1 MSIKLINIEKN
12 FGNKKIYDKFSLTFE
27 EGKINCILGKSGC
40 GKSTLLNIIA
50 NLEEINSG
58 EIIGVPEKIAYVF
71 QEDRLIEW
79 NSIYTNMELPL
90 LKFYT
95 KDEREEKIKSIL
107 REVELGDYMNAYPKE
122 LSGGMRQRANIARA
136 LLYNGELLLMDE
148 PFKSLDKSSKEDIIE
163 IFKKNHLEKNNTV
176 IMVTHDINEALN
188 LGDNIFILGGS
199 PVSLM
204 DKFKDVQKS
213 KEKNNIEEKILLIL
227 YHYFYL
233 VGLLFSLY
241 SFYYMLFIFHFLLH
255 ILFLLFHLCFYYH
268 FLYFFSPFF
277 YYLLSLNFP

>member
-95 KDEREEKIKSIL
+95 KDEREEKIKNIL
-107 REVELGDYMNAYPKE
+107 REVELEYYINSYPKE
-122 LSGGMRQRANIARA
+122 LSGGMRQRVNIARA

-148 PFKSLDKSSKEDIIE
+148 PFKSLDKSSKENIIK

-176 IMVTHDINEALN
+176 IMVTHDINEALS

-204 DKFKDVQKS
+204 DKFKDVQRS
-213 KEKNNIEEKILLIL
+213 KEKNNIEDKILLIL
-227 YHYFYL
+227 KE
-233 VGLLFSLY
+233 
-241 SFYYMLFIFHFLLH
+241 
-255 ILFLLFHLCFYYH
+255 
-268 FLYFFSPFF
+268 
-277 YYLLSLNFP
+277 

>member
-12 FGNKKIYDKFSLTFE
+12 FGNKKIYDKFSLNFE

-95 KDEREEKIKSIL
+95 KDEREEKIKNIL
-107 REVELGDYMNAYPKE
+107 REVELEDYINSYPKE

-148 PFKSLDKSSKEDIIE
+148 PFKSLDKSSKENIIK

-176 IMVTHDINEALN
+176 IMVTHDINEALS

-199 PVSLM
+199 PAILM
-204 DKFKDVQKS
+204 DKFKDVQRS
-213 KEKNNIEEKILLIL
+213 KEKNNIEDKILLIL
-227 YHYFYL
+227 KE
-233 VGLLFSLY
+233 
-241 SFYYMLFIFHFLLH
+241 
-255 ILFLLFHLCFYYH
+255 
-268 FLYFFSPFF
+268 
-277 YYLLSLNFP
+277 

>member
-204 DKFKDVQKS
+204 DKYKDVQKS

-227 YHYFYL
+227 KE
-233 VGLLFSLY
+233 
-241 SFYYMLFIFHFLLH
+241 
-255 ILFLLFHLCFYYH
+255 
-268 FLYFFSPFF
+268 
-277 YYLLSLNFP
+277 

>member
-107 REVELGDYMNAYPKE
+107 REVELEDYINSYPKE

-148 PFKSLDKSSKEDIIE
+148 PFKSLDKSSKENIIK

-176 IMVTHDINEALN
+176 IMVTHDINEALS

-204 DKFKDVQKS
+204 DKFKDVQRL
-213 KEKNNIEEKILLIL
+213 KEKNNIEDKILLIL
-227 YHYFYL
+227 KE
-233 VGLLFSLY
+233 
-241 SFYYMLFIFHFLLH
+241 
-255 ILFLLFHLCFYYH
+255 
-268 FLYFFSPFF
+268 
-277 YYLLSLNFP
+277 

>member
-122 LSGGMRQRANIARA
+122 LSGGMRQRANIASA

-227 YHYFYL
+227 KE
-233 VGLLFSLY
+233 
-241 SFYYMLFIFHFLLH
+241 
-255 ILFLLFHLCFYYH
+255 
-268 FLYFFSPFF
+268 
-277 YYLLSLNFP
+277 

>member
-12 FGNKKIYDKFSLTFE
+12 FGNKKIYDKFSLNFE

-95 KDEREEKIKSIL
+95 KDEREEKIKNIL
-107 REVELGDYMNAYPKE
+107 REVELEDYINSYPKE

-148 PFKSLDKSSKEDIIE
+148 PFKSLDKSSKENIIK

-176 IMVTHDINEALN
+176 IMVTHDINEALS

-204 DKFKDVQKS
+204 DKFKDVQRS
-213 KEKNNIEEKILLIL
+213 KEKNNIEDKILLIL
-227 YHYFYL
+227 KE
-233 VGLLFSLY
+233 
-241 SFYYMLFIFHFLLH
+241 
-255 ILFLLFHLCFYYH
+255 
-268 FLYFFSPFF
+268 
-277 YYLLSLNFP
+277 

>member
-12 FGNKKIYDKFSLTFE
+12 FGNKKIYDKFSLIFE

-50 NLEEINSG
+50 NLEDINSG

-95 KDEREEKIKSIL
+95 KDEREEKIKNIL
-107 REVELGDYMNAYPKE
+107 REVELEDYINSYPKE

-148 PFKSLDKSSKEDIIE
+148 PFKSLDKSSKENIIK

-176 IMVTHDINEALN
+176 IMVTHDINEALS

-204 DKFKDVQKS
+204 DKFKDVQRS
-213 KEKNNIEEKILLIL
+213 KEKNNIEDKILLIL
-227 YHYFYL
+227 KE
-233 VGLLFSLY
+233 
-241 SFYYMLFIFHFLLH
+241 
-255 ILFLLFHLCFYYH
+255 
-268 FLYFFSPFF
+268 
-277 YYLLSLNFP
+277 

>member
-12 FGNKKIYDKFSLTFE
+12 FGNKKIYDKFSLNFE

-50 NLEEINSG
+50 NLEESNSG

-95 KDEREEKIKSIL
+95 KDEREEKIKNIL
-107 REVELGDYMNAYPKE
+107 REVELGDYINSYPKE

-148 PFKSLDKSSKEDIIE
+148 PFKSLDKSSKENIIK

-176 IMVTHDINEALN
+176 IMVTHDINEALS

-199 PVSLM
+199 PAILM
-204 DKFKDVQKS
+204 DKFKDVQRS
-213 KEKNNIEEKILLIL
+213 KEKNNIEDKILLIL
-227 YHYFYL
+227 KE
-233 VGLLFSLY
+233 
-241 SFYYMLFIFHFLLH
+241 
-255 ILFLLFHLCFYYH
+255 
-268 FLYFFSPFF
+268 
-277 YYLLSLNFP
+277 

>member
-95 KDEREEKIKSIL
+95 KDERKEKIKGIL
-107 REVELGDYMNAYPKE
+107 REVELEDYINSYPKE

-148 PFKSLDKSSKEDIIE
+148 PFKSLDKSSKENIIK

-176 IMVTHDINEALN
+176 IMVTHDINEALS

-199 PVSLM
+199 PAILM
-204 DKFKDVQKS
+204 DKFKDVQRS
-213 KEKNNIEEKILLIL
+213 KEKNNIEDKILLIL
-227 YHYFYL
+227 KE
-233 VGLLFSLY
+233 
-241 SFYYMLFIFHFLLH
+241 
-255 ILFLLFHLCFYYH
+255 
-268 FLYFFSPFF
+268 
-277 YYLLSLNFP
+277 

>member
-50 NLEEINSG
+50 NIEEINSG

-95 KDEREEKIKSIL
+95 KDEREEKIKNIL
-107 REVELGDYMNAYPKE
+107 REVELEDYTNSYPKE

-148 PFKSLDKSSKEDIIE
+148 PFKSLDKSSKENIIK

-176 IMVTHDINEALN
+176 IMVTHDINEALS

-199 PVSLM
+199 PAILM
-204 DKFKDVQKS
+204 DKFKDVQRS
-213 KEKNNIEEKILLIL
+213 KEKNNIEDKILLIL
-227 YHYFYL
+227 KE
-233 VGLLFSLY
+233 
-241 SFYYMLFIFHFLLH
+241 
-255 ILFLLFHLCFYYH
+255 
-268 FLYFFSPFF
+268 
-277 YYLLSLNFP
+277 

>member
-107 REVELGDYMNAYPKE
+107 REVELEDYINSYPKE

-148 PFKSLDKSSKEDIIE
+148 PFKSLDKSSKENIIK

-176 IMVTHDINEALN
+176 IMVTHDINEALS
-188 LGDNIFILGGS
+188 LGDNIFLLGGN

-213 KEKNNIEEKILLIL
+213 KEKNNIEDKILLIL
-227 YHYFYL
+227 KE
-233 VGLLFSLY
+233 
-241 SFYYMLFIFHFLLH
+241 
-255 ILFLLFHLCFYYH
+255 
-268 FLYFFSPFF
+268 
-277 YYLLSLNFP
+277 

>member
-148 PFKSLDKSSKEDIIE
+148 PFKSLDKSSKENIIK

-176 IMVTHDINEALN
+176 IMVTHDINEALS

-199 PVSLM
+199 PAILM

-227 YHYFYL
+227 KE
-233 VGLLFSLY
+233 
-241 SFYYMLFIFHFLLH
+241 
-255 ILFLLFHLCFYYH
+255 
-268 FLYFFSPFF
+268 
-277 YYLLSLNFP
+277 

>member
-95 KDEREEKIKSIL
+95 KDEREEKIKGIL
-107 REVELGDYMNAYPKE
+107 REVELGDYINSYPKE

-148 PFKSLDKSSKEDIIE
+148 PFKSLDKSSKENIIK

-176 IMVTHDINEALN
+176 IMVTHDINEALS

-199 PVSLM
+199 PAILM
-204 DKFKDVQKS
+204 DKFKDVQRS
-213 KEKNNIEEKILLIL
+213 KEKNNIEDKILLIL
-227 YHYFYL
+227 KE
-233 VGLLFSLY
+233 
-241 SFYYMLFIFHFLLH
+241 
-255 ILFLLFHLCFYYH
+255 
-268 FLYFFSPFF
+268 
-277 YYLLSLNFP
+277 

>member
-95 KDEREEKIKSIL
+95 KDEREEKIKNIL
-107 REVELGDYMNAYPKE
+107 REVELGDCMNSYPKE

-148 PFKSLDKSSKEDIIE
+148 PFKSLDKSSKENIIK

-176 IMVTHDINEALN
+176 IMVTHDINEALS

-199 PVSLM
+199 PAILM
-204 DKFKDVQKS
+204 DKFKDVQRS
-213 KEKNNIEEKILLIL
+213 KEKNNIEDKILLIL
-227 YHYFYL
+227 KE
-233 VGLLFSLY
+233 
-241 SFYYMLFIFHFLLH
+241 
-255 ILFLLFHLCFYYH
+255 
-268 FLYFFSPFF
+268 
-277 YYLLSLNFP
+277 

>member
-95 KDEREEKIKSIL
+95 KDEREEKIKNIL
-107 REVELGDYMNAYPKE
+107 REVKLGDCMNSYPKE

-148 PFKSLDKSSKEDIIE
+148 PFKSLDKSSKENIIK

-176 IMVTHDINEALN
+176 IMVTHDINEALS

-199 PVSLM
+199 PAILM

-227 YHYFYL
+227 KE
-233 VGLLFSLY
+233 
-241 SFYYMLFIFHFLLH
+241 
-255 ILFLLFHLCFYYH
+255 
-268 FLYFFSPFF
+268 
-277 YYLLSLNFP
+277 

>member
-1 MSIKLINIEKN
+1 M
-12 FGNKKIYDKFSLTFE
+12 TFE

-163 IFKKNHLEKNNTV
+163 IFKKNHLEINNTV

-227 YHYFYL
+227 KE
-233 VGLLFSLY
+233 
-241 SFYYMLFIFHFLLH
+241 
-255 ILFLLFHLCFYYH
+255 
-268 FLYFFSPFF
+268 
-277 YYLLSLNFP
+277 

>member
-12 FGNKKIYDKFSLTFE
+12 FGNKKIYDKFSLNFE

-107 REVELGDYMNAYPKE
+107 REVELGDYINSYPKE

-148 PFKSLDKSSKEDIIE
+148 PFKSLDKSSKENIIK

-176 IMVTHDINEALN
+176 IMVTHDINEALS

-199 PVSLM
+199 PAILM
-204 DKFKDVQKS
+204 DKFKDVQRS
-213 KEKNNIEEKILLIL
+213 KEKNNIEDKILLIL
-227 YHYFYL
+227 KE
-233 VGLLFSLY
+233 
-241 SFYYMLFIFHFLLH
+241 
-255 ILFLLFHLCFYYH
+255 
-268 FLYFFSPFF
+268 
-277 YYLLSLNFP
+277 

>member
-12 FGNKKIYDKFSLTFE
+12 FGSKKIYDKFSLTFE

-50 NLEEINSG
+50 DLEEVNSG

-90 LKFYT
+90 LKTYA
-95 KDEREEKIKSIL
+95 KDERKEKINNIL
-107 REVELGDYMNAYPKE
+107 REVELGDCMN
-122 LSGGMRQRANIARA
+122 S
-136 LLYNGELLLMDE
+136 YNGELLLMDE
-148 PFKSLDKSSKEDIIE
+148 PFKSLDKSSKENIIK

-176 IMVTHDINEALN
+176 IMVTHDINEALS

-199 PVSLM
+199 PAILM

-227 YHYFYL
+227 KE
-233 VGLLFSLY
+233 
-241 SFYYMLFIFHFLLH
+241 
-255 ILFLLFHLCFYYH
+255 
-268 FLYFFSPFF
+268 
-277 YYLLSLNFP
+277 

>member
-95 KDEREEKIKSIL
+95 KDEREEKIKNIL
-107 REVELGDYMNAYPKE
+107 REVELEYYINSYPKE

-148 PFKSLDKSSKEDIIE
+148 PFKSLDKSSKENIIK

-176 IMVTHDINEALN
+176 IMVTHDINEALS

-204 DKFKDVQKS
+204 DKFKDVQRL
-213 KEKNNIEEKILLIL
+213 KEKNNIEDKILLIL
-227 YHYFYL
+227 KE
-233 VGLLFSLY
+233 
-241 SFYYMLFIFHFLLH
+241 
-255 ILFLLFHLCFYYH
+255 
-268 FLYFFSPFF
+268 
-277 YYLLSLNFP
+277 

>member
-12 FGNKKIYDKFSLTFE
+12 FGSKKIYDKFSLAFE
-27 EGKINCILGKSGC
+27 EGKINCILGRSGC

-50 NLEEINSG
+50 NLEEVKSG

-79 NSIYTNMELPL
+79 NSIYTNMELPV
-90 LKFYT
+90 LKTYT
-95 KDEREEKIKSIL
+95 KDEREEKIKNIL
-107 REVELGDYMNAYPKE
+107 REVELGDCMNAYPKE

-148 PFKSLDKSSKEDIIE
+148 PFKSLDKSSKENIIS
-163 IFKKNHLEKNNTV
+163 IFKGNHLEKNNTV
-176 IMVTHDINEALN
+176 IMVTHDINEALS
-188 LGDNIFILGGS
+188 LGDNIFLLGGS
-199 PVSLM
+199 PAILM

-227 YHYFYL
+227 KE
-233 VGLLFSLY
+233 
-241 SFYYMLFIFHFLLH
+241 
-255 ILFLLFHLCFYYH
+255 
-268 FLYFFSPFF
+268 
-277 YYLLSLNFP
+277 

>member
-12 FGNKKIYDKFSLTFE
+12 FGNKKIYDKFSLNFE

-40 GKSTLLNIIA
+40 GKSTLLNIIS

-95 KDEREEKIKSIL
+95 KDEREEKIKNIL
-107 REVELGDYMNAYPKE
+107 REVELEDYINSYPKE

-136 LLYNGELLLMDE
+136 LLYNGKLLLMDE
-148 PFKSLDKSSKEDIIE
+148 PFKSLDKSSKENIIK

-176 IMVTHDINEALN
+176 IMVTHDINEALS

-199 PVSLM
+199 PAILM
-204 DKFKDVQKS
+204 DKFKDVQRS
-213 KEKNNIEEKILLIL
+213 KEKNNIEDKILLIL
-227 YHYFYL
+227 KE
-233 VGLLFSLY
+233 
-241 SFYYMLFIFHFLLH
+241 
-255 ILFLLFHLCFYYH
+255 
-268 FLYFFSPFF
+268 
-277 YYLLSLNFP
+277 

>member
-12 FGNKKIYDKFSLTFE
+12 FGNKKIYDKFSLNFE

-50 NLEEINSG
+50 NIEEINSG
-58 EIIGVPEKIAYVF
+58 KIIGVPKKIAYVF

-95 KDEREEKIKSIL
+95 KDEREEKIKNIL
-107 REVELGDYMNAYPKE
+107 REVELEDYINSYPKE

-148 PFKSLDKSSKEDIIE
+148 PFKSLDKSSKENIIK

-176 IMVTHDINEALN
+176 IMVTHDINEALS

-204 DKFKDVQKS
+204 NKFKDVQRS
-213 KEKNNIEEKILLIL
+213 KEKNNIEDKILLIL
-227 YHYFYL
+227 KE
-233 VGLLFSLY
+233 
-241 SFYYMLFIFHFLLH
+241 
-255 ILFLLFHLCFYYH
+255 
-268 FLYFFSPFF
+268 
-277 YYLLSLNFP
+277 

>member
-95 KDEREEKIKSIL
+95 KDEREEKIKGIL
-107 REVELGDYMNAYPKE
+107 REVELEYYINSYPKE

-148 PFKSLDKSSKEDIIE
+148 PFKSLDKSSKENIVK

-176 IMVTHDINEALN
+176 IMVTHDINEALS

-204 DKFKDVQKS
+204 DKFKDVQRS
-213 KEKNNIEEKILLIL
+213 KEKNNIEDKILLIL
-227 YHYFYL
+227 KE
-233 VGLLFSLY
+233 
-241 SFYYMLFIFHFLLH
+241 
-255 ILFLLFHLCFYYH
+255 
-268 FLYFFSPFF
+268 
-277 YYLLSLNFP
+277 

>member
-95 KDEREEKIKSIL
+95 KDEREEKIKNIL
-107 REVELGDYMNAYPKE
+107 REVELEYYINSYPKE

-148 PFKSLDKSSKEDIIE
+148 PFKSLDKSSKENIIK

-176 IMVTHDINEALN
+176 IMVTHDINEALS

-199 PVSLM
+199 PAILM
-204 DKFKDVQKS
+204 DKFKDVQRS
-213 KEKNNIEEKILLIL
+213 KEKNNIEDKILLIL
-227 YHYFYL
+227 KE
-233 VGLLFSLY
+233 
-241 SFYYMLFIFHFLLH
+241 
-255 ILFLLFHLCFYYH
+255 
-268 FLYFFSPFF
+268 
-277 YYLLSLNFP
+277 

>member
-27 EGKINCILGKSGC
+27 ERKINCILGKSGC

-107 REVELGDYMNAYPKE
+107 REVELGDYINSYPKE

-148 PFKSLDKSSKEDIIE
+148 PFKSLDKSSKENIIK
-163 IFKKNHLEKNNTV
+163 IFKKNHLKKNNTV
-176 IMVTHDINEALN
+176 IMVTHDINEALS

-204 DKFKDVQKS
+204 DKFKDVQRS
-213 KEKNNIEEKILLIL
+213 KEKNNIEDKILLIL
-227 YHYFYL
+227 K
-233 VGLLFSLY
+233 
-241 SFYYMLFIFHFLLH
+241 
-255 ILFLLFHLCFYYH
+255 
-268 FLYFFSPFF
+268 
-277 YYLLSLNFP
+277 

>member
-50 NLEEINSG
+50 NLEDINLG
-58 EIIGVPEKIAYVF
+58 EIIGVPEKIAYIF

-107 REVELGDYMNAYPKE
+107 REVELGDCMNSYPKE

-148 PFKSLDKSSKEDIIE
+148 PFKSLDKSSKENIIK

-176 IMVTHDINEALN
+176 IMVTHDINEALS

-204 DKFKDVQKS
+204 DKFKNVQRS
-213 KEKNNIEEKILLIL
+213 KEKNNIEDKILLIL
-227 YHYFYL
+227 KE
-233 VGLLFSLY
+233 
-241 SFYYMLFIFHFLLH
+241 
-255 ILFLLFHLCFYYH
+255 
-268 FLYFFSPFF
+268 
-277 YYLLSLNFP
+277 

>member
-27 EGKINCILGKSGC
+27 EGKINCVLGKSGC

-50 NLEEINSG
+50 NIEEVNSG

-95 KDEREEKIKSIL
+95 KDEREEKIKNIL
-107 REVELGDYMNAYPKE
+107 REVELEDYINSYPKE

-148 PFKSLDKSSKEDIIE
+148 PFKSLDKSSKENIIK

-176 IMVTHDINEALN
+176 IMVTHDINEALS
-188 LGDNIFILGGS
+188 LGDNIFILGDS
-199 PVSLM
+199 PVILM
-204 DKFKDVQKS
+204 NKFKDVQRL
-213 KEKNNIEEKILLIL
+213 KEKNNIEDKILLIL
-227 YHYFYL
+227 KE
-233 VGLLFSLY
+233 
-241 SFYYMLFIFHFLLH
+241 
-255 ILFLLFHLCFYYH
+255 
-268 FLYFFSPFF
+268 
-277 YYLLSLNFP
+277 

>member
-50 NLEEINSG
+50 NLEDINSG

-95 KDEREEKIKSIL
+95 KDEREEKIKNIL
-107 REVELGDYMNAYPKE
+107 REVELGDCMNSYPKE

-148 PFKSLDKSSKEDIIE
+148 PFKSLDKSSKENIIK
-163 IFKKNHLEKNNTV
+163 IFKKNHLENNNTV
-176 IMVTHDINEALN
+176 IMVTHDINEALS

-199 PVSLM
+199 QVSLM
-204 DKFKDVQKS
+204 DKFKDVQRS
-213 KEKNNIEEKILLIL
+213 KEKNNIEDKILLIL
-227 YHYFYL
+227 KE
-233 VGLLFSLY
+233 
-241 SFYYMLFIFHFLLH
+241 
-255 ILFLLFHLCFYYH
+255 
-268 FLYFFSPFF
+268 
-277 YYLLSLNFP
+277 

>member
-50 NLEEINSG
+50 NLEDINSG

-79 NSIYTNMELPL
+79 NIIYTNMELPL

-95 KDEREEKIKSIL
+95 KDEREEKIKNIL
-107 REVELGDYMNAYPKE
+107 REVELEDYINSYPKE

-148 PFKSLDKSSKEDIIE
+148 PFKSLDKSSKENIIK

-176 IMVTHDINEALN
+176 IMVTHDINEALS

-199 PVSLM
+199 PAILM
-204 DKFKDVQKS
+204 DKFKDVQRS
-213 KEKNNIEEKILLIL
+213 KEKNNIEDKILLIL
-227 YHYFYL
+227 KE
-233 VGLLFSLY
+233 
-241 SFYYMLFIFHFLLH
+241 
-255 ILFLLFHLCFYYH
+255 
-268 FLYFFSPFF
+268 
-277 YYLLSLNFP
+277 

>member
-95 KDEREEKIKSIL
+95 KDEREEKIKNIL
-107 REVELGDYMNAYPKE
+107 REVELEDYINSYPKE

-148 PFKSLDKSSKEDIIE
+148 PFKSLDKSSKENIIK
-163 IFKKNHLEKNNTV
+163 IFKKNHLKKNNTV
-176 IMVTHDINEALN
+176 IMVTHDINEALS

-199 PVSLM
+199 PAILM
-204 DKFKDVQKS
+204 DKFKDVQRS
-213 KEKNNIEEKILLIL
+213 KEKNNIEDKILLIL
-227 YHYFYL
+227 KE
-233 VGLLFSLY
+233 
-241 SFYYMLFIFHFLLH
+241 
-255 ILFLLFHLCFYYH
+255 
-268 FLYFFSPFF
+268 
-277 YYLLSLNFP
+277 

>member
-12 FGNKKIYDKFSLTFE
+12 FGSKKIYDKLYLTFE
-27 EGKINCILGKSGC
+27 EGKINCILGRSGC

-50 NLEEINSG
+50 NLEEVNSG

-90 LKFYT
+90 LKTYA
-95 KDEREEKIKSIL
+95 KDERKEKIKNIL
-107 REVELGDYMNAYPKE
+107 REVELGDCMNSYPKE

-176 IMVTHDINEALN
+176 IMVTHDINEALS
-188 LGDNIFILGGS
+188 LGDNIFILGGN

-227 YHYFYL
+227 KE
-233 VGLLFSLY
+233 
-241 SFYYMLFIFHFLLH
+241 
-255 ILFLLFHLCFYYH
+255 
-268 FLYFFSPFF
+268 
-277 YYLLSLNFP
+277 